1 MNEIINTNLISLD
14 LKSKNKED
22 VIKELAKLIEENGN
36 LTSSSEFVKA
46 VLAREE
52 QTSTGVGSE
61 ISIPHGK
68 SEVVTKAAIAFAR
81 LAQPI
86 EWESFDDKKVKLVF
100 LLAVPAKSE
109 SDQHLKILSTLS
121 RNLLNEDFKSDL
133 LKAEDKEEVNS
144 IIQNIFTVL

>member
-1 MNEIINTNLISLD
+1 MDEIINTNLISLD
-14 LKSKNKED
+14 LKVKNKEE
-22 VIKELAKLIEENGN
+22 VIKKMAKLIEKNGN
-36 LTSSSEFVKA
+36 LTSYDEFVKA

-52 QTSTGVGSE
+52 QTSTGVGKE

-68 SEVVTKAAIAFAR
+68 SEGVKKAAVAFAR

-109 SDQHLKILSTLS
+109 SNQHLKILSTLS

-133 LKAEDKEEVNS
+133 LQAKNRDEINS
-144 IIQNIFTVL
+144 IIQNIFA

>member
-1 MNEIINTNLISLD
+1 MNEIINSNLISLD
-14 LKSKNKED
+14 LKAKNKEE
-22 VIKELAKLIEENGN
+22 VIKKMAKMIAKNGN
-36 LTSSSEFVKA
+36 LTSCDDFIKA

-68 SEVVTKAAIAFAR
+68 SEGVKSAAVAFAR
-81 LAQPI
+81 LAQPV

-109 SDQHLKILSTLS
+109 SNQHLKILSTLS
-121 RNLLNEDFKSDL
+121 RNLLNEDFKRNL
-133 LKAEDKEEVNS
+133 LQVENKEKTNS
-144 IIQNIFTVL
+144 IIQNIFA